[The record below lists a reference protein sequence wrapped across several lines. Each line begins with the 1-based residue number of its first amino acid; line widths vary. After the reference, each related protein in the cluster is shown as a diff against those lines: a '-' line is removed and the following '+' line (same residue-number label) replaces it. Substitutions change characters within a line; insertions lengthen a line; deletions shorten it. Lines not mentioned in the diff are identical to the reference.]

1 MRRRIA
7 QLFEGMDWTMML
19 TMMLRKRIHPC
30 LDSRGGSLL
39 PILLRLRWL
48 APAMTLVIALVV
60 SIPAM
65 L

>member
-7 QLFEGMDWTMML
+7 QFSEGMDWTMVL
-19 TMMLRKRIHPC
+19 TMMLRKWIHPC

-48 APAMTLVIALVV
+48 APAMAFVIALVV
-60 SIPAM
+60 SILAM